1 MSDIICTKYLSR
13 YVKIELVCNFLDE
26 YLSECKKNLQ
36 SITVLDM
43 CCGKGGDLLKWRN
56 GNINHLICVDLAAV
70 SVEQCEERY
79 NFMKKCNARSHHH
92 PIFSAEFIVS
102 DCTKVIY

>member
-1 MSDIICTKYLSR
+1 M
-13 YVKIELVCNFLDE
+13 VCNFLGE
-26 YLSECKKNLQ
+26 YLSECKKNVQ

-79 NFMKKCNARSHHH
+79 NFMKERNARSHHH

-102 DCTKVIY
+102 DCTKVVY